1 VNSRQNQ
8 CAGCGTQIDNNTLS
22 GDFCSE
28 CADKVRSELAL
39 SFQFNQIWVQI
50 REGLTR
56 LPIVT
61 FLLVSINVAVY
72 CLVNINS
79 DWTPGPSLS
88 LVLEMRGISAIQGQW
103 WRLLTS
109 AFLHLNFG
117 HLSSNVV
124 FLLFLGWMAESLFGH
139 LRLLVLWTA
148 CGIGASIAAL
158 AFLRPNSVSL
168 GASGVVY
175 GLIGALLCVHV
186 FKQRLHP
193 ARFRYLKIVL
203 LICLLVILLDGDW
216 YFLGRFVPAHV
227 GGLLTGFL
235 FAFVIPL
242 ANRKTDGRQELLAKS

>member
-1 VNSRQNQ
+1 VNGRQNQ
-8 CAGCGTQIDNNTLS
+8 CAGCGTQIDNGTLS

-28 CADKVRSELAL
+28 CADRVRSELAL
-39 SFQFNQIWVQI
+39 SFQLNQIWIQI

-61 FLLVSINVAVY
+61 FLLVSINVGVY
-72 CLVNINS
+72 CLVTINS
-79 DWTPGPSLS
+79 DWTPGPPLS
-88 LVLEMRGISAIQGQW
+88 LALEMREIGAIHGQW

-109 AFLHLNFG
+109 AFLHLTFG

-124 FLLFLGWMAESLFGH
+124 FLLFLGWMTESLFGH
-139 LRLLVLWTA
+139 LRFLVLWTT
-148 CGIGASIAAL
+148 CGIGASIAGL
-158 AFLRPNSVSL
+158 AFLRPNSVSF

-175 GLIGALLCVHV
+175 GLIGALLCVHA

-193 ARFRYLKIVL
+193 ARFRYLKIAL
-203 LICLLVILLDGDW
+203 LLCLIAIGLDGDW

-227 GGLLTGFL
+227 GGLLTGFV

-242 ANRKTDGRQELLAKS
+242 ANGKTDGRPELLARS